1 MESKALLG
9 AFHVPVTRTV
19 IARSPTEAIVVA
31 EQMGFPVA
39 MKISSFD
46 ITHKSDVGGVV
57 LNVRNAAE
65 VRSQYAEI
73 LAAVRRA
80 QPEARIDGVT
90 LQAMRRSRFPRELY
104 VGVFRDPLF
113 GPVISFGA
121 GGTRIEVVRD
131 TTLEFPPLNRF
142 LARRMIE
149 RTRVAESLGEFR
161 GAPPIDFE
169 QLETLLVRVSEMV
182 CELPWISEMDVNPV
196 IVDESGVVAV
206 DARIVLEGGGDSHPV
221 RYAHMAIMP
230 YPAHLTQVRSAPDG
244 QFYTIRPIQS
254 EDADRLQSFVRAL
267 SEESR
272 YFRFISTLSELTPR
286 MLVRYT
292 QVDYDREL
300 ALVAVVGPDGALSDA
315 GAQPQEERIVGVVRY
330 LLNPDRESCEFA
342 VAIADDWQGKRLGST
357 LMRAIVEAARS
368 KGLKRIEGYV
378 LASNS
383 KMLGMMSYL
392 GFTIETD
399 REDPTMKIV
408 WMALN

>member
-1 MESKALLG
+1 
-9 AFHVPVTRTV
+9 
-19 IARSPTEAIVVA
+19 
-31 EQMGFPVA
+31 
-39 MKISSFD
+39 
-46 ITHKSDVGGVV
+46 
-57 LNVRNAAE
+57 
-65 VRSQYAEI
+65 
-73 LAAVRRA
+73 
-80 QPEARIDGVT
+80 
-90 LQAMRRSRFPRELY
+90 
-104 VGVFRDPLF
+104 
-113 GPVISFGA
+113 
-121 GGTRIEVVRD
+121 
-131 TTLEFPPLNRF
+131 
-142 LARRMIE
+142 
-149 RTRVAESLGEFR
+149 
-161 GAPPIDFE
+161 
-169 QLETLLVRVSEMV
+169 
-182 CELPWISEMDVNPV
+182 
-196 IVDESGVVAV
+196 
-206 DARIVLEGGGDSHPV
+206 
-221 RYAHMAIMP
+221 
-230 YPAHLTQVRSAPDG
+230 
-244 QFYTIRPIQS
+244 
-254 EDADRLQSFVRAL
+254 VRAL

-300 ALVAVVGPDGALSDA
+300 ALVAVVAPDGSLPDA

-383 KMLGMMSYL
+383 KMLGMMSHL